1 MVFPLRSRAE
11 EEARS
16 MVEDGSWSSRVVDQ
30 GEFDPWNV
38 EWNACVY
45 FKGKK
50 ECNEIRVQ

>member
-11 EEARS
+11 EEARGI
-16 MVEDGSWSSRVVDQ
+16 EDGSWSSRVVDQ